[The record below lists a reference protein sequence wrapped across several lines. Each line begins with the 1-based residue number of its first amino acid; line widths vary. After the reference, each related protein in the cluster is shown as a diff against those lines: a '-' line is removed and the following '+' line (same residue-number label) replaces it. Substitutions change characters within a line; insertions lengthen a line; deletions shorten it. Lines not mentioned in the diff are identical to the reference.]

1 MRYRKNILATL
12 AYYDILDF
20 PLKEGEIFRFLI
32 NLKRLMPSEELPAP
46 SFDEVKAELE
56 ELKKDGSVNFS
67 DGFYFLF
74 ERDYLVPLRLRR
86 ERIAKEKWKKV
97 LQAIQLLKFLPYIKA
112 IFASGSLAINN
123 TEELGD
129 LDVLIIVK
137 HGRIWLSRL
146 LISGL
151 LSLIG
156 MRRKYNEKVAPNK
169 ICLNHYI
176 TDKSLSIPFHSIYTA
191 QTYINLRPVFVS
203 NPQII
208 SEFYKANSWL
218 LEYLVNFDFS
228 LKRRG
233 LERGFLA
240 KIVSIIGEM
249 VLNSKLGSWLEIWA
263 KYWQVKRIERHR
275 KQDPPGGRVIYNDYY
290 LEFHPGSVEKE
301 IIEKYNRHLKNLGL
315 EELAFERDSGI

>member
-20 PLKEGEIFRFLI
+20 PLKEEEIFRFLI